1 MLLEVPQDVL
11 IISKTDTK
19 GRITYANELFV
30 EFAQYSEVELL
41 GSPHSIIRHED
52 MPKAIFKI
60 IWQQIKNKEEAFAL
74 VINKTKKAD
83 SYWVYTN
90 VTPSLDNNGNIIG
103 YFSVRVRPSL
113 EAIEK
118 VKPIYKKMLEI
129 EATQS
134 VEESLQ
140 YLLDI
145 CAQQGVTY
153 NEFIISL

>member
-1 MLLEVPQDVL
+1 MLLEVPEEVL
-11 IISKTDTK
+11 VISKTDTK
-19 GRITYANELFV
+19 GRITYANEVFV
-30 EFAQYSEVELL
+30 AFAEYTEAELL
-41 GSPHSIIRHED
+41 GSPHSIIRHKD

-60 IWQQIKNKEEAFAL
+60 IWQQIQNKEEAFAL
-74 VINKTKKAD
+74 VINKTKKAN

-90 VTPSLDNNGNIIG
+90 VTPSLDNKGNIIG
-103 YFSVRVRPSL
+103 YFSVRIRPSY
-113 EAIEK
+113 ESIEK

-134 VEESLQ
+134 VDESLQ

-145 CAQQGVTY
+145 CKQAGVTY